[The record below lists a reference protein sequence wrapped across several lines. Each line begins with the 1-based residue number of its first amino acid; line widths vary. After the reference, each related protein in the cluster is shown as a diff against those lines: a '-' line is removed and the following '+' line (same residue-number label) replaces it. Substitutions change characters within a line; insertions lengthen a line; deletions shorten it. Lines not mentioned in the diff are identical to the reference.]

1 MEKVI
6 VDHKVIAEERGLD
19 QYRCQLPGSVKRS
32 LNQAHLVLHVL
43 EQTTD
48 CSRQDSVR

>member
-1 MEKVI
+1 MEEVI
-6 VDHKVIAEERGLD
+6 VDHEVIAEERGLG
-19 QYRCQLPGSVKRS
+19 QNRCRFPGSVKRS
-32 LNQAHLVLHVL
+32 LKEAHLVFHVL